1 MTITTFRKTYAGN
14 AVSVPL
20 DKIFLTEDIH
30 KENKNVENLNSEPMC
45 VVRKIDDGM
54 YSLVIGYRD
63 YMIAKR
69 NGNTSIK
76 AIIVP
81 DKSRVDFLH
90 SLDITPEFWDTST
103 LHEPKDWTYPAVD
116 KIRSCQQNFNAI
128 GIFGKSV
135 VITPT
140 GKILDGYSAVCA
152 ARLLG
157 VNKIPVYVINESH
170 WKIIKKNNKKGVDKS
185 SL

>member
-1 MTITTFRKTYAGN
+1 MTITTFRRTYAGN

-20 DKIFLTEDIH
+20 EKIVLTEEIH
-30 KENKNVENLNSEPMC
+30 KENKEVGNLNSEPMC
-45 VVRKIDDGM
+45 VVRKTDEGT
-54 YSLVIGYRD
+54 YSLIIGYRD
-63 YMIAKR
+63 YMISKR
-69 NGNTSIK
+69 SGAEFIK

-81 DKSRVDFLH
+81 DKSRDDFLH
-90 SLDITPEFWDTST
+90 SLDITPELWNTSSI
-103 LHEPKDWTYPAVD
+103 HEPKSWTYPSVD
-116 KIRSCQQNFNAI
+116 KVRDCQRNFNVT
-128 GIFGKSV
+128 GTFNKSV

-170 WKIIKKNNKKGVDKS
+170 WKKINKKHKKGVDKNS
-185 SL
+185 

>member
-1 MTITTFRKTYAGN
+1 MTITTFRRTYVGN
-14 AVSVPL
+14 AVSVPI
-20 DKIFLTEDIH
+20 DKIFLTEEIH
-30 KENKNVENLNSEPMC
+30 KENKEVGNLNSEPMC
-45 VVRKIDDGM
+45 VVRKTDEGT

-69 NGNTSIK
+69 NGAEFIK

-81 DKSRVDFLH
+81 DKSRDDFLH
-90 SLDITPEFWDTST
+90 SLNITPELWLVSSI
-103 LHEPKDWTYPAVD
+103 HEPKSWTYPSVD
-116 KIRSCQQNFNAI
+116 KVRDCQRNFNET
-128 GIFGKSV
+128 GTFNKSV

-170 WKIIKKNNKKGVDKS
+170 WKKSRKIIKKGVDKNS
-185 SL
+185 